1 MKAKVQSVQKLQ
13 RTKLKVIFQPR
24 NIWRSSIK
32 FSAFDNAH
40 DVREKRC
47 KQTLLLGG
55 YVTYCV
61 NILRLTLTLGYSLNG
76 NNFLNMGSNDL
87 SFFEKLQLVDWMTVK
102 EVFERSRLVQAG
114 KKWRRSLFT
123 SILSDSVMKILTIR
137 SVDLCLLYTG

>member
-1 MKAKVQSVQKLQ
+1 M
-13 RTKLKVIFQPR
+13 PDE
-24 NIWRSSIK
+24 

-40 DVREKRC
+40 DAREKRC

-87 SFFEKLQLVDWMTVK
+87 SFFEKLQLVDWMTLK